1 MTLIYSYTVGLRMVC
16 SEHICIGQQRVF
28 LCCCFIFQF
37 VRVCW
42 WCRVL
47 CSYLQTAADIG
58 CCRSGNECMEHVVW
72 CKNHLLQQYLWPFSF
87 YTSYKRQVSCF
98 VTVASLHSLTCGPDM
113 VIVTDL
119 EDFHFCAYVL
129 FFSFFLSWAWLV
141 CFEIYPHHWNHWFC
155 VLAKESLCWVIVFN
169 WQLVKVQQAYEWDLT
184 RCLAFLP

>member
-1 MTLIYSYTVGLRMVC
+1 MELLIYFNSFIYLCLCGRRQEYRGEWDRESWAWIRCKWWEGLEGSCEVEGYSIDRNFNSMTLIYSYTVGLRMVC

-47 CSYLQTAADIG
+47 CSCLQTAADIG

-119 EDFHFCAYVL
+119 EDFHFCTYVL
-129 FFSFFLSWAWLV
+129 LF
-141 CFEIYPHHWNHWFC
+141 
-155 VLAKESLCWVIVFN
+155 
-169 WQLVKVQQAYEWDLT
+169 
-184 RCLAFLP
+184 